1 MGYTFEY
8 KEADGR
14 ATSNTRR
21 KHEQE
26 KIKKHNP
33 KLNKSKGGEGRP
45 AKNRS

>member
-14 ATSNTRR
+14 ATSKTRR

-26 KIKKHNP
+26 KIKQHKL

-45 AKNRS
+45 AKK